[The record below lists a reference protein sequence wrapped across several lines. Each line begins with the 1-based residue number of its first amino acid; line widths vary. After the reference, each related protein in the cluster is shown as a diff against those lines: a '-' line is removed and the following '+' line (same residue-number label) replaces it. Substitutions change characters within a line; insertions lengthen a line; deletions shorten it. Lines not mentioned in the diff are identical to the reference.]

1 MASRLPGAAS
11 FEEECREI
19 HDMCS
24 QTRRLG
30 LLLAP
35 RSPSERQQIRATYR
49 AMFGEDLAGT
59 LQRIVVANQENEV
72 N

>member
-1 MASRLPGAAS
+1 
-11 FEEECREI
+11 
-19 HDMCS
+19 MCS

-30 LLLAP
+30 LILAP
-35 RSPSERQQIRATYR
+35 RNPSERQQIRATYR